1 MPAPSPAP
9 VPRRRRRALRTLLIL
24 FVLLAAVTAL
34 LPAMLST
41 APARDFLLA
50 RMSQKTGVRIDAS
63 SLRLTWASGLEL
75 RGLVVVQPLVSTTRV
90 EQVTV
95 ERGLWPILR
104 DRNAGLVT
112 LSHPEISL
120 AAAAG
125 RPSSAAPAS
134 TPGAGPAQPA
144 DGPMAAGRRFD
155 WPAWTVSLRIQEGV
169 VTLPAGPAGKMER
182 IEDISADASLASRP
196 PRFELK
202 AAARNASTG
211 GRLDLR
217 LLSSSAGDSDLTLDD
232 IRHEGVFEC
241 AGMQI
246 QPLLM
251 LVPSLPVAMA
261 NSEGQAGASLRF
273 RGSGVG
279 NVTVSGAADVDDLRV
294 RGVFPAGDE
303 PLVDRLQ
310 IGLQGAVTNGIPT
323 NINVNVTTSFLRMQ
337 ANQDPRAAGIGDRIN
352 LIAAV
357 DAPSLAALL
366 PRTLRLRPDVK
377 IDSGNLLVRGQLE
390 VGSNVQVRLLAQ
402 LPDLKGR
409 MGADA
414 LALDEPVSVDAD
426 VRWGVDGLDLK
437 LVRLRSGFAN
447 LEAAGH
453 PGQLSATGSLD
464 LRKALAQ
471 AGTFLQ
477 LGPRKLAGELGFSL
491 TTRWADDL
499 SLDGV
504 SVKADARDFSWS
516 APGGP
521 EILDEDFAVEIG
533 LNRGPLPGWSDASI
547 SLTASNR
554 HVSVA
559 AGGQGFDLRK
569 FPGETPRLTVT
580 ARADLGGVSRWN
592 PGGSKMA
599 GRLVLAPMQAVREK
613 GVWTSPRVK
622 MLLAGLEI
630 PVGSLPIVLEEVD
643 VETELRWDENADRLE
658 LQGFNALADGLRLRS
673 AALRLPVSP
682 FRLSALQGSATI
694 DVEMGVLADRLR
706 PLFPGLIIRSAAG
719 NVRMLATAADGL
731 FSAAVNIGGL
741 KLDLPVLARPLV
753 EPAFSARA
761 TVAVSTNGAWRADA
775 FEVSSSM
782 LGLLGSAVLTP
793 PENGRQGRLE
803 VSGDLT
809 YDLAALAGMI
819 PGLAE
824 SGVRVAGKDSR
835 SFRIGLPVGEA
846 SNSPPVGA
854 TFEIDLAADHL
865 GAGDFLLEELRIPA
879 RLADGRLSIDA
890 TARVGQTALNLL
902 PRVTMGEPAVLT
914 WQAKP
919 PVMDGL
925 PLSDAL
931 AAQVLSRIHPIFK
944 GASGLQGRA
953 SLHLDSVNVPLGKNA
968 QKKAAFTGRL
978 ILSKTS
984 LRADG
989 WFDEILDLAKIRE
1002 REVDLGTQTIT
1013 FTCAQGRITTTPL
1026 RATLG
1031 KLAMV
1036 LEGHMGL
1043 DQSMDY
1049 TITVP
1054 VTEELV
1060 GRKVAAYLPGKQVQ
1074 IPIGGTLQKP
1084 RVDRDRFRTEVE
1096 RLAREAG
1103 TKALE
1108 NETDDLIRKLL
1119 EKNLK

>member
-1 MPAPSPAP
+1 MH
-9 VPRRRRRALRTLLIL
+9 RWCRA
-24 FVLLAAVTAL
+24 
-34 LPAMLST
+34 
-41 APARDFLLA
+41 
-50 RMSQKTGVRIDAS
+50 
-63 SLRLTWASGLEL
+63 
-75 RGLVVVQPLVSTTRV
+75 
-90 EQVTV
+90 
-95 ERGLWPILR
+95 
-104 DRNAGLVT
+104 
-112 LSHPEISL
+112 
-120 AAAAG
+120 
-125 RPSSAAPAS
+125 
-134 TPGAGPAQPA
+134 
-144 DGPMAAGRRFD
+144 
-155 WPAWTVSLRIQEGV
+155 
-169 VTLPAGPAGKMER
+169 
-182 IEDISADASLASRP
+182 P

-202 AAARNASTG
+202 AGARNASTG
-211 GRLDLR
+211 GRLDLHM
-217 LLSSSAGDSDLTLDD
+217 LSSASGDVGLTLDE

-241 AGMQI
+241 AGLQI

-251 LVPSLPVAMA
+251 LLPSLPVAVA
-261 NSEGQAGASLRF
+261 RSEGQAGVRLDF
-273 RGSGVG
+273 RGSGLG
-279 NVTVSGAADVDDLRV
+279 NVTVSGAVDVDDLRV

-310 IGLQGAVTNGIPT
+310 IGIQGSVTKGVPT
-323 NINVNVTTSFLRMQ
+323 NINVNVTTSFLRLQ

-366 PRTLRLRPDVK
+366 PRTLRLRPDVR

-390 VGSNVQVRLLAQ
+390 LGSNVQVRLLAQ

-437 LVRLRSGFAN
+437 FVRLRSGFAN

-453 PGQLSATGSLD
+453 PGQLSATGRLD

-471 AGTFLQ
+471 AGAFLQ
-477 LGPRKLAGELGFSL
+477 LGPRRLAGELGFSL

-499 SLDGV
+499 ALDGV
-504 SVKADARDFSWS
+504 SIKADARDFSWS

-521 EILDEDFAVEIG
+521 EILDEDFTLEIG
-533 LNRGPLPGWSDASI
+533 LNRGPIPGWTDASI

-559 AGGQGFDLRK
+559 AGGQGFDLRE
-569 FPGETPRLTVT
+569 FPGEAPRLTMT
-580 ARADLGGVSRWN
+580 ARADLGGVSRWL
-592 PGGSKMA
+592 PGGSKLA
-599 GRLVLAPMQAVREK
+599 GRLVLAPLQAVRDK

-622 MLLAGLEI
+622 ILLAGLA
-630 PVGSLPIVLEEVD
+630 LPAGPRPLVLEEVD
-643 VETELRWDENADRLE
+643 VETELRWDEKADRLE
-658 LQGFNALADGLRLRS
+658 LKGFNALADGLRLRS
-673 AALRLPVSP
+673 ASLLLPLSP
-682 FRLSALQGSATI
+682 FRISALQGSATF
-694 DVEMGVLADRLR
+694 DAEMNLLVNRLR
-706 PLFPGLIIRSAAG
+706 PFLPGLTIRSASG
-719 NVRMLATAADGL
+719 NLRMLATASDGL
-731 FSAAVNIGGL
+731 FSAAVNVGGL
-741 KLDLPVLARPLV
+741 QLDLPVLAGPLV

-775 FEVSSSM
+775 FEVSSAM

-819 PGLAE
+819 PGLSG

-846 SNSPPVGA
+846 SNTPPVGA

-865 GAGDFLLEELRIPA
+865 GAGDFLLEELLIPA
-879 RLADGRLSIDA
+879 RLAEGRLSIDA
-890 TARVGQTALNLL
+890 TARLGQTALNLL
-902 PRVTMGEPAVLT
+902 PRVALGEPAVLT
-914 WQAKP
+914 WQASP

-925 PLSDAL
+925 PLTDAL
-931 AAQVLSRIHPIFK
+931 AAQVLARIHPIFK

-953 SLHLDSVNVPLGKNA
+953 SLHLDSVNVPLGENA

-978 ILSKTS
+978 ILGKTS

-1013 FTCAQGRITTTPL
+1013 FTCARGRITTTPL
-1026 RATLG
+1026 RATMG

-1043 DQSMDY
+1043 DQTMDY
-1049 TITVP
+1049 IVTVP

-1060 GRKVAAYLPGKQVQ
+1060 GRKVAEFLPGKQVR

-1084 RVDRDRFRTEVE
+1084 RIDKERFRAEVQ

-1108 NETDDLIRKLL
+1108 SETDDLIRKLL